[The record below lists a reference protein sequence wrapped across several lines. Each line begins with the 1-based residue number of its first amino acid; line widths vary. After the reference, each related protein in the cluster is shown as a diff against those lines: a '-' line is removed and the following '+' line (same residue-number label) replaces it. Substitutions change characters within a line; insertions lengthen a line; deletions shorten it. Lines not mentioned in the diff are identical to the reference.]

1 MEHEI
6 NIKFK
11 ENVDI
16 NLYEYTG
23 KGFTK
28 QLPWISLLKYKS
40 SYAKEKKKKKV
51 KGLKGKYHLKFPHAI
66 YGYWINPNFLLFQ
79 LIILCDIDL

>member
-1 MEHEI
+1 MLMEHKI

-11 ENVDI
+11 ENVEL

-40 SYAKEKKKKKV
+40 SYVKEKKKRLKV
-51 KGLKGKYHLKFPHAI
+51 
-66 YGYWINPNFLLFQ
+66 
-79 LIILCDIDL
+79 